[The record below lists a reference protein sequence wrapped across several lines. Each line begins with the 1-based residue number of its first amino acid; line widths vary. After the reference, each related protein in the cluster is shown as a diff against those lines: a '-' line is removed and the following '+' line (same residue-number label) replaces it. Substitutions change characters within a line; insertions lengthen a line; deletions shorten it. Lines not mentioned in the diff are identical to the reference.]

1 MQGKFQ
7 SSCMINSL
15 TKSGLQRRKHP
26 QDPASCAGTRIS
38 FSPPDLGKEK
48 RKARSFINLP

>member
-7 SSCMINSL
+7 SSCMINGL
-15 TKSGLQRRKHP
+15 TESGLQRRKHP
-26 QDPASCAGTRIS
+26 QDPASCAGTRSS